1 MNNHTVHRPRWLIIT
16 ALVLVAVNLRIALT
30 SVPAVVVDIKAATGW
45 NDVTLGALTTIPVLC
60 MGIFA
65 LIVPRLAARVG
76 RRRTVALALIALTI
90 ALGSRAFEGLPGL
103 LFISAFLAG
112 IGIALGAGLL
122 PGIVREQLPQA
133 VGAATGIWTAAM
145 MLGAAAGAA
154 FTVPLALLFA
164 SWGWALAFWA
174 LPAALALAVWLVAE
188 RRGSEGAPSIV
199 RIRDLP
205 WRHPLAWSLTAY
217 LTLNSI
223 VFYSAIAWLAPS
235 YAERG
240 RDVATSGWIF
250 GLFTVSQV
258 VAALAL
264 PHLTE
269 RWGGRRI
276 MLVLVVLVTAVCT
289 LLVGWYPDF
298 MPLVVVTGFGASLGG
313 GFALGLGLLSE
324 YAVDAAGAARLTAMA
339 FFVTFTVAAFG
350 PALAGL
356 LMQNVD
362 SWPVVFTAI
371 AAVALAQ
378 VLAVPALRTRVTV
391 T

>member
-1 MNNHTVHRPRWLIIT
+1 MNNHLVPRPRWLIIT

-45 NDVTLGALTTIPVLC
+45 NDVTLGVLTTIPVLC
-60 MGIFA
+60 MGVFA

-76 RRRTVALALIALTI
+76 RRRTVAVALIALTVAI
-90 ALGSRAFEGLPGL
+90 GSRAFEEAPGL
-103 LFISAFLAG
+103 LFISAFFAG

-133 VGAATGIWTAAM
+133 VGAATGMWTAAM

-174 LPAALALAVWLVAE
+174 LPAALAFAVWLIVE
-188 RRGSEGAPSIV
+188 RHGGERAPSIV
-199 RIRDLP
+199 QLRDLP
-205 WRHPLAWSLTAY
+205 WRHPVAWSLTAY

-258 VAALAL
+258 VAALTL
-264 PHLTE
+264 PHLAE
-269 RWGGRRI
+269 RIGGRRLI
-276 MLVLVVLVTAVCT
+276 LVTIAVVTSIST
-289 LLVGWYPDF
+289 LLVGWFPDF
-298 MPLVVVTGFGASLGG
+298 LPLIVVTGFGASLGG

-324 YAVDAAGAARLTAMA
+324 YTVDAAGAAQLTAMA
-339 FFVTFTVAAFG
+339 FFVTFSVSAFG

-356 LMQNVD
+356 LMETVD
-362 SWPVVFTAI
+362 SWPVVFTAM

-378 VLAVPALRTRVTV
+378 VLAIPALRMQVRVA
-391 T
+391 

>member
-1 MNNHTVHRPRWLIIT
+1 VNNRQVPRPRWLTIT

-45 NDVTLGALTTIPVLC
+45 NDVTLGVLTTIPVLC
-60 MGIFA
+60 MGVFA

-122 PGIVREQLPQA
+122 PGIVREHLPQS

-154 FTVPLALLFA
+154 FTVPLALFFA

-188 RRGSEGAPSIV
+188 RHGNEGAPSIV
-199 RIRDLP
+199 RLRDLP

-240 RDVATSGWIF
+240 RDVETSGWIF

-269 RWGGRRI
+269 RWGGRRSI
-276 MLVLVVLVTAVCT
+276 FVLVALVTTICT

-298 MPLVVVTGFGASLGG
+298 LPLVVVTGFGASLGG

-324 YAVDAAGAARLTAMA
+324 YATDAAGAARLTAMA
-339 FFVTFTVAAFG
+339 FFVTYTVAAFG

-356 LMQNVD
+356 FMQNVD

-378 VLAVPALRTRVTV
+378 LLAIPALRTQIRVE
-391 T
+391 